1 MKIQFNK
8 KSFWTFLKEYGLI
21 SLGLL
26 SYVLGWTIFLLPNN
40 LVGGGVSGISA
51 IIQYA
56 TGGRI
61 PMGWSYFVINVVL
74 LIFGFCI
81 LGKAFGGKTIYA
93 IIYTSVLLNVLPGCI
108 PEEFIRQFSTI
119 NGPLLCT
126 IIGGIL
132 SGVGIGVSISQG
144 GSSGGTDII
153 ALIVCK
159 YRNVSPGRLILAMDV
174 IIITSSLFFPSYTA
188 DGELVGTVQKIA
200 TAAYGFVLITV
211 CSYAIDLSLAGSRQS
226 VQAFIFSKHYK
237 EIADAIAYDLHRGVT
252 VMHSQGWYTKEE
264 SSVLMVLARKTDLSL
279 LLRCI
284 KSIDPDAFIS
294 IASVMGVYGKGFDT
308 IKLRNRSLKG
318 LNLHSTASKSSDD
331 AAVNASEAQKESLK
345 S

>member
-1 MKIQFNK
+1 MKIKLDK
-8 KSFWTFLKEYGLI
+8 KSVWTFFKEYGII

-51 IIQYA
+51 MIQYA
-56 TGGRI
+56 TKGII

-93 IIYTSVLLNVLPGCI
+93 IIYTSALLNILPGLI
-108 PEEFIRQFSTI
+108 PQEFISQFATQ

-132 SGVGIGVSISQG
+132 SGVGIGASISQG

-159 YRNVSPGRLILAMDV
+159 YKNVSPGRLILAMDV
-174 IIITSSLFFPSYTA
+174 VIIASSLLVPSFDANGNQVEFVY
-188 DGELVGTVQKIA
+188 KIA
-200 TAAYGFVLITV
+200 AAAYGFVLITV
-211 CSYAIDLSLAGSRQS
+211 CSYSIDLFLAGSKQS

-237 EIADAIAYDLHRGVT
+237 EIADAIAYDLGRGVT
-252 VMHSQGWYTKEE
+252 IIHSQGWFTKEE
-264 SSVLMVLARKTDLSL
+264 SNVLMVLARKADLSI

-294 IASVMGVYGKGFDT
+294 VSTVMGVYGKGFDT
-308 IKLRNRSLKG
+308 IKIKLKAQRSLK
-318 LNLHSTASKSSDD
+318 HSETSPDD
-331 AAVNASEAQKESLK
+331 NTNEAQHQE
-345 S
+345 